1 MMLQE
6 LHTAAEYVL
15 YVRKKNMKEATH
27 KKENKKE
34 RNLGTRKRRES
45 LTKKKKKKERN
56 GSSTFI
62 TIKSVQVYHVNLS
75 KKKKIS

>member
-6 LHTAAEYVL
+6 LHTAAEYFL

-45 LTKKKKKKERN
+45 LTKKKKKERN

-75 KKKKIS
+75 KKKKSPN